1 MEIEKKYLIRE
12 EGTDYGVMEI
22 GDALLKAAVAEETAS
37 EDDPTQRNRTLV
49 RQGYMPIEHGKTLAQ
64 RLGLETDF
72 EIAEA
77 RLRAKGTRY
86 FFTLKGEG
94 TLSRE
99 EQEREID
106 EGVFQENWPLTEG
119 RRIEKTRLEI
129 PYEGLT
135 AEIDLYRDRDLITAE
150 VECPDVETAQRLRPI
165 GKDITEDK
173 RYKNKNLARWYL
185 IKKRGDFLFDFYKLI
200 IVVDYSTTDV

>member
-1 MEIEKKYLIRE
+1 MEIEKKYLISE
-12 EGTDYGVMEI
+12 NGIDYGLMGI
-22 GDALLKAAVAEETAS
+22 GDSLFKAVIGEEIAA
-37 EDDPTQRNRTLV
+37 EDDSAQRNRTLI
-49 RQGYMPIEHGKTLAQ
+49 RQGYMSIEHGKTLAQ

-119 RRIEKTRLEI
+119 RRIEKIRLEI

-150 VECPDVETAQRLRPI
+150 VECPDVETAQRLIPL

-173 RYKNKNLARWYL
+173 RYKNKNLAR
-185 IKKRGDFLFDFYKLI
+185 
-200 IVVDYSTTDV
+200 